1 MTDAAYT
8 ARRKMDM
15 RSRGEVGVDDN
26 RYSTPCATS
35 RAHRLVPRGGM
46 PGKRATLLAAGCGDR
61 HRPAG
66 SKENACLWRFP
77 QTGRR
82 PIAQASFALA
92 REASVPSK
100 MTRLENVLHQ
110 TNGLDR
116 DSRSRHP
123 ATSSCTAYGRVSRW
137 PALGDVAKKTAVR
150 AFQDGAGNTTVR
162 FPSGGRPA
170 VTLDQPLSIRW
181 FGPWHGCQH
190 LLVDDLLAR
199 P

>member
-8 ARRKMDM
+8 ARRKIDM
-15 RSRGEVGVDDN
+15 RLRDEVGVDDN

-46 PGKRATLLAAGCGDR
+46 PGKRATLLAAGRGDR

-66 SKENACLWRFP
+66 PKENDCLWQFP
-77 QTGRR
+77 QTGHQ
-82 PIAQASFALA
+82 PIAPVSFAPA
-92 REASVPSK
+92 REVAIPP
-100 MTRLENVLHQ
+100 MRTRLENALHQ
-110 TNGLDR
+110 TNGLGR

-123 ATSSCTAYGRVSRW
+123 AASSCTTCGRASRW
-137 PALGDVAKKTAVR
+137 PALDDVAKKTAVR

-162 FPSGGRPA
+162 SPSGGRPA
-170 VTLDQPLSIRW
+170 VALDQPLSVRRS
-181 FGPWHGCQH
+181 GPWQGCQH

-199 P
+199 R